1 MKKVV
6 ITQSNYIPWKGYFDA
21 IAGVDECI
29 LYDDVQYT
37 RRDWRNRNQIKT
49 PAGLQWLT
57 VPVQVKGKFEQRIQD
72 VFIDSV
78 DWSNDHLKA
87 FHQNY
92 KRSKF
97 FDEIYSLM
105 ENEYAKNNF
114 VKLSELNR
122 HFIQVICSYLKIDT
136 KITSSSE
143 YQLVDGKTE
152 RLVSICQQTNATE
165 YISGPAAR
173 NYLDESLFKNAG
185 IALKWLDYSGYQNY
199 PQLWGDFVHQV
210 TILDLLFNCGSDSR
224 DYMKF
229 SQY

>member
-136 KITSSSE
+136 KITSS
-143 YQLVDGKTE
+143 
-152 RLVSICQQTNATE
+152 VSYTHLTLPTKA
-165 YISGPAAR
+165 
-173 NYLDESLFKNAG
+173 
-185 IALKWLDYSGYQNY
+185 
-199 PQLWGDFVHQV
+199 
-210 TILDLLFNCGSDSR
+210 
-224 DYMKF
+224 
-229 SQY
+229 